1 MTKSRPTAVACGSAR
16 RPKLGGRIQE
26 HALRLFLRQGYD
38 ATTVE
43 EIASAAGVSHMTF
56 FRYFPTPPG
65 ITLEL
70 RVQAAAA
77 LAAVTVALSAW
88 AQSDGADQLP
98 TLVDRAFHALRRPPV
113 GNDDA

>member
-1 MTKSRPTAVACGSAR
+1 MRLRMAVFGVARTRFGS
-16 RPKLGGRIQE
+16 E
-26 HALRLFLRQGYD
+26 W
-38 ATTVE
+38 
-43 EIASAAGVSHMTF
+43 SAGDH
-56 FRYFPTPPG
+56 PE

-88 AQSDGADQLP
+88 AQSAGADQLP

-113 GNDDA
+113 GNDGA